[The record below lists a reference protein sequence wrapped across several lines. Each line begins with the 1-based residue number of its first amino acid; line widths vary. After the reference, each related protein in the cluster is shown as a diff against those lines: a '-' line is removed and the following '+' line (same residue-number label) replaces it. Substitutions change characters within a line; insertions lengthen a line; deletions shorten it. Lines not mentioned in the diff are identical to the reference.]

1 MRIVNRWCALSLART
16 VATVA
21 FALMTGAVMAAVPY
35 SEDWSAGDTN
45 GWQIGTTST
54 TLLRDDTEGNP
65 AASLVLRRILEA
77 PIFDLS
83 ATTELPAVSGDYTGA
98 PAWMVSFDVRYDTGG
113 FTDTQLRFRYQD
125 STFDGWHKEVADVFP
140 DSWQSYSVMF
150 DPSWTD
156 AEAAA
161 DGWVDDTAGAISW
174 QTLMGDVYHPEVR
187 LLLSDEN
194 SAIGHVDNFVLK
206 AVPEPGTMAIVL
218 IGIGG
223 CGVMARGRGW
233 RRR

>member
-1 MRIVNRWCALSLART
+1 MLVVAL
-16 VATVA
+16 ATSA
-21 FALMTGAVMAAVPY
+21 ALAAVPY
-35 SEDWSAGDTN
+35 SEDWTAGDTN
-45 GWQIGTTST
+45 GWQQGTTST

-65 AASLVLRRILEA
+65 AASLVLRRILDA

-83 ATTELPAVSGDYTGA
+83 ATTELPAASGDYTGA

-125 STFDGWHKEVADVFP
+125 STFDGWHIDVADVFP

-156 AEAAA
+156 VEAAA
-161 DGWVDDTAGAISW
+161 DGWVDETGGAISW
-174 QTLMGDVYHPEVR
+174 QTLMTDVYHPEVR
-187 LLLSDEN
+187 LVLGDQL

-206 AVPEPGTMAIVL
+206 AVPEPATLTFVL
-218 IGIGG
+218 LGISG
-223 CGVMARGRGW
+223 CGAMAG
-233 RRR
+233 RRRRR